1 MIISGGWECPGVW
14 WTVMRLA
21 PYYKANANVTSLC
34 GSSQVALVV
43 DNPPANAG
51 DLRDVASIPGLGRC
65 LGEGLATHSSIHAW
79 RIPKDRGAW
88 WATVHRSHSW
98 TWLKWLSM
106 HAHTSLCSIAK
117 MSHVIINCISIKDST
132 VERNHIKLMYGIFN
146 IYWIEFLFYAK
157 PIDIKRLVR
166 HCYKHSMS
174 IE

>member
-1 MIISGGWECPGVW
+1 MWVFPGG
-14 WTVMRLA
+14 
-21 PYYKANANVTSLC
+21 TSSKQNL
-34 GSSQVALVV
+34 
-43 DNPPANAG
+43 PASAG

-65 LGEGLATHSSIHAW
+65 LGEGLETHSSIHAW

-106 HAHTSLCSIAK
+106 HTPTSLCSIAK

-132 VERNHIKLMYGIFN
+132 VERNHIKLMYVIFN

-157 PIDIKRLVR
+157 PIDIKKLVR

-174 IE
+174 IEYRCRLLTWKHTWNGKGRTYYKSPMWNR